1 MNEQSN
7 NQPSALDNMLDSI
20 YNNSQEVNTATDVT
34 NMGMQENAVEVDDN
48 DKNNT
53 PGEPQGNTE
62 DGKNGDD
69 FTAKEDNSEIPEH
82 ILNNSKES
90 TEDNDSKDD
99 GNTTVDSDSSDS
111 EPSEEDVTEA
121 KQVSALFD
129 AVGESL
135 GWNMADFSDE
145 DKPVTV
151 DQLTEYLGKVVE
163 HNSVPQYADERIAQL
178 DEYVKNGGKFEDF
191 YQKQQESL
199 SYDNLDLENEDNQKS
214 VIKQLLKH
222 NGYTD
227 EQINNKISRY
237 EDADMLYDES
247 QDALE
252 RLKVIQKDQ
261 IEKEQLQQEEQAKQQ
276 EEQNRQFFQNV
287 SNEINGLNNIRGI
300 NIPKED
306 RAALYDYI
314 FKVDQ
319 NGVSQYQKDFNQN
332 LSKNLIESAYFTM
345 KGDAL
350 VSGAKRD
357 GETSAA
363 EKLRKILRNTSK
375 NHTQVNSAQKQKSV
389 MDLMS
394 GLY

>member
-34 NMGMQENAVEVDDN
+34 NMGMQEDAVEVDDN
-48 DKNNT
+48 DNNNT

-163 HNSVPQYADERIAQL
+163 QNSVPQYADERIAKL

-247 QDALE
+247 
-252 RLKVIQKDQ
+252 
-261 IEKEQLQQEEQAKQQ
+261 
-276 EEQNRQFFQNV
+276 
-287 SNEINGLNNIRGI
+287 
-300 NIPKED
+300 
-306 RAALYDYI
+306 
-314 FKVDQ
+314 
-319 NGVSQYQKDFNQN
+319 
-332 LSKNLIESAYFTM
+332 
-345 KGDAL
+345 
-350 VSGAKRD
+350 
-357 GETSAA
+357 
-363 EKLRKILRNTSK
+363 
-375 NHTQVNSAQKQKSV
+375 
-389 MDLMS
+389 
-394 GLY
+394 